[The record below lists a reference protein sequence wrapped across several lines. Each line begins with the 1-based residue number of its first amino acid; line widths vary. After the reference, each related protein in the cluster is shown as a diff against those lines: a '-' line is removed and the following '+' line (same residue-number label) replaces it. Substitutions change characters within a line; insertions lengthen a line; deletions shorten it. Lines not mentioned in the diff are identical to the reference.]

1 MPTTLIL
8 VRHGQ
13 TEWNRVERFRGR
25 YDIPLNST
33 GLKQAQ
39 LTARYISKRWKP
51 VAVYCSPLERAMQ
64 TAKLI
69 AEEFHLS
76 AFSTDG
82 LIDIDYGSWQGS
94 TPEEVE
100 RQWPELLSDWYET
113 PDTVKIPEGETLK
126 QVGNR
131 AMSAIGEMVDR
142 HRNQQIVL
150 VSHTVVNRLILL
162 RTLGLGDDRFWCL
175 RQEPC
180 AINEIEYSE
189 KGYRVISMNE
199 TCHLQMADQA

>member
-1 MPTTLIL
+1 MPTTIIL

-39 LTARYISKRWKP
+39 LTARYIPKRWKP
-51 VAVYCSPLERAMQ
+51 VAVYCSPLKRAMQ
-64 TAKLI
+64 TAKVI

-76 AFSTDG
+76 AFPTDG
-82 LIDIDYGSWQGS
+82 LIDIDYGSWQGL

-100 RQWPELLSDWYET
+100 NQWPELLSDWYET
-113 PDTVKIPEGETLK
+113 PDAVKIPEGETLK

-131 AMSAIGEMVDR
+131 AMSTIDEMIDR

-162 RTLGLGDDRFWCL
+162 RTLGLGDDRFWYL

-189 KGYRVISMNE
+189 KGYKVVSMNE
-199 TCHLQMADQA
+199 TCHLQMANQA

>member
-1 MPTTLIL
+1 MPTMIIL

-25 YDIPLNST
+25 YDIPLNTT

-39 LTARYISKRWKP
+39 LTARYISKRWSP
-51 VAVYCSPLERAMQ
+51 VAIYCSPLKRAMQ
-64 TAKLI
+64 TAEVI

-76 AFSTDG
+76 ALLTDG
-82 LIDIDYGSWQGS
+82 LIDIDYGLWQGL

-100 RQWPELLSDWYET
+100 RQWPELLSSWYET
-113 PDTVKIPEGETLK
+113 PDAVEIPEGETLK
-126 QVGNR
+126 QVDDR
-131 AMSAIGEMVDR
+131 AMGAIGDLVER
-142 HRNQQIVL
+142 HCNQQIVL

-162 RTLGLGDDRFWCL
+162 KILGLGNDRFWHL

-189 KGYRVISMNE
+189 KGYIVVSMNG
-199 TCHLQMADQA
+199 TGHLQITDQV